1 MEEIT
6 FDFEDKLKQFIE
18 ENCGYNF
25 NIEIKKDAS
34 GVHINKAVNKSA
46 IFQELENI
54 GCILCDMNG
63 YDREHEQIELENAI
77 DDCCENIS
85 ALLEGE

>member
-1 MEEIT
+1 MSELT

-34 GVHINKAVNKSA
+34 EVHINRVVNKSA
-46 IFQELENI
+46 IFQELENMVVFYVI
-54 GCILCDMNG
+54 
-63 YDREHEQIELENAI
+63 
-77 DDCCENIS
+77 
-85 ALLEGE
+85 